1 VLQVLNCL
9 TAEHDWRLVALA
21 GTVCALASWV
31 TIVLFHRAKAASGRA
46 RKIWLSLDAAAGGCG
61 IWATHFIAM
70 LAYTP
75 DAAAGYDLALTVLSL
90 IFAVVITGLGVSVAA
105 SDFHK
110 RAAALGGLIVG
121 GGIAAMHFTGMLA
134 LELAGDISWSFN
146 LVLASLA
153 LGAAFGCLAFVVSG
167 KHDDLRHTASGAVLL
182 AAAIVVHHFTAMGA
196 IAFTADPT
204 RIVDVLLLSPTALA
218 LVVAG
223 VATIVLSMCF
233 VAALSDRRSEDKLVH
248 QKFLL
253 DAALQNLSQGVCM
266 FNAEGRV
273 TLFNERYADL
283 MGFSS
288 ASLMGRSLIDLFHEL
303 KAAGFP
309 GDPEEFLQR
318 VMNDIRAG
326 KSISHTIE
334 TPAGRTIHVLEQPMQ
349 GGGWVATFEDI
360 TEWRESQDQLS
371 HMAHHDALTNLPNR
385 IKFRYELDV
394 ALRYSKRNR
403 HVAVHCLDLD
413 HFKDVNDSLGHPVG
427 DDLLKEVAQRLV
439 ACVREGDSVCR
450 LGGDEFAIV
459 QVFDDLQVPEASSLA
474 SRVIGEISA
483 PYIIQGNQLTIG
495 ASIGISI
502 APEDG
507 NDPDQL
513 LKNADLALYRAKAD
527 GRGTY
532 RFFEVGMDARAQARR
547 LLEVDLRAAL
557 SRQEFEIHYQP
568 IHNLKSGRVIAFE
581 ALIRWNHPVR
591 GMIPPLNFIPL
602 AETTGLIVPI
612 GDWVLKQACIDAAGW
627 SEPVRV
633 AVNLSPAQ
641 FRSGN
646 LVSSVSSAL
655 DFSGLPGDRLELEIT
670 ESVLLGNSEAN
681 LATLH
686 KLRDL
691 GVCVAMDD
699 FGTGYSS
706 LSYLRSFPF
715 DKIKIDQSFIKD
727 LASRADSMAI
737 VRAVT
742 GLGKSL
748 GILITAEGV
757 ETDEQLAL
765 LRLEGCSEVQ
775 GYLLSRPRP
784 AAEVE
789 SMLSPKL
796 RRVVA

>member
-1 VLQVLNCL
+1 
-9 TAEHDWRLVALA
+9 
-21 GTVCALASWV
+21 
-31 TIVLFHRAKAASGRA
+31 
-46 RKIWLSLDAAAGGCG
+46 
-61 IWATHFIAM
+61 
-70 LAYTP
+70 
-75 DAAAGYDLALTVLSL
+75 
-90 IFAVVITGLGVSVAA
+90 
-105 SDFHK
+105 
-110 RAAALGGLIVG
+110 
-121 GGIAAMHFTGMLA
+121 
-134 LELAGDISWSFN
+134 
-146 LVLASLA
+146 
-153 LGAAFGCLAFVVSG
+153 
-167 KHDDLRHTASGAVLL
+167 
-182 AAAIVVHHFTAMGA
+182 
-196 IAFTADPT
+196 
-204 RIVDVLLLSPTALA
+204 
-218 LVVAG
+218 
-223 VATIVLSMCF
+223 
-233 VAALSDRRSEDKLVH
+233 
-248 QKFLL
+248 
-253 DAALQNLSQGVCM
+253 
-266 FNAEGRV
+266 
-273 TLFNERYADL
+273 
-283 MGFSS
+283 
-288 ASLMGRSLIDLFHEL
+288 
-303 KAAGFP
+303 
-309 GDPEEFLQR
+309 
-318 VMNDIRAG
+318 
-326 KSISHTIE
+326 
-334 TPAGRTIHVLEQPMQ
+334 
-349 GGGWVATFEDI
+349 
-360 TEWRESQDQLS
+360 
-371 HMAHHDALTNLPNR
+371 LTNLPNR

-439 ACVREGDSVCR
+439 AHVREGDSVCR

-459 QVFDDLQVPEASSLA
+459 QVIDDLEVPEASLLA
-474 SRVIGEISA
+474 SRVIEEISA
-483 PYIIQGNQLTIG
+483 PYLIQGNQLTIS

-568 IHNLKSGRVIAFE
+568 IQNLKSGRVIAFE
-581 ALIRWNHPVR
+581 ALIRWNHPLR
-591 GMIPPLNFIPL
+591 GMIPPLSFIPL
-602 AETTGLIVPI
+602 AEATGLIVPI

-655 DFSGLPGDRLELEIT
+655 DVSGLPGNRLELEIT

-748 GILITAEGV
+748 GILTTAEGV
-757 ETDEQLAL
+757 ETEEQLAL

-775 GYLLSRPRP
+775 GYLMSRPRP

-789 SMLSPKL
+789 NMLSPKL